1 MIFTPRLLSCSS
13 FWLFPSSFQVRILS
27 GNPGPDAVNAAQG
40 SGAGRI
46 RNAYKSVKKCIVA
59 RRTIDQLLN
68 EGQRFTPLQ
77 KLLHQA
83 SNRDAWTQELRA
95 VLPEPLAR
103 HFSVAA
109 MRGTALVVLCDNA
122 ASATRLRFLAPDV
135 VSKLQSLS
143 HFQHIE
149 TLKLQV
155 AEN

>member
-1 MIFTPRLLSCSS
+1 M
-13 FWLFPSSFQVRILS
+13 
-27 GNPGPDAVNAAQG
+27 A
-40 SGAGRI
+40 
-46 RNAYKSVKKCIVA
+46 K
-59 RRTIDQLLN
+59 RTIDQLLS

-83 SNRDAWTQELRA
+83 ANREAWTHELRA
-95 VLPEPLAR
+95 VLPDPLAR

-135 VSKLQSLS
+135 VSKLNALS
-143 HFQHIE
+143 HFRHIE

-155 AEN
+155 AES